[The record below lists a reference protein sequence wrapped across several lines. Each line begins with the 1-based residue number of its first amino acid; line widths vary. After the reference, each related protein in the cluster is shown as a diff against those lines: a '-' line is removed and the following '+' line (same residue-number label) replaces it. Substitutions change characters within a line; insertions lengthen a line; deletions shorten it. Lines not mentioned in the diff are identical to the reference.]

1 MTSMWGA
8 PLHRRW
14 RGSKLRDPRQAKFLT
29 LASLKWV
36 LANRAYTPWY
46 LVRYWRLLKFKL
58 ANPHIITRGMVFLG
72 KGVEIHATPELAQL
86 EIGRWVHIGDKNT
99 IRAHEGSLRFG
110 DKVVLGRD
118 NVINTYLDVEFGDSV
133 LMADWC
139 YVCDFD
145 HRMDDITLPIK
156 DQGIVKSPVRIGPDT
171 WIGDEGDGAAW
182 HAQSG
187 GAACWDRTR
196 WSAATY
202 RTTRSRSAHR
212 PRWSRTVS
220 WPGRLRRPSAP
231 NWPPLWPTSN
241 AKRPPT
247 DAFSDELGSGAA
259 PRPLGAVIDDRRR
272 ILRRPLALEQCT
284 SSDVGEL
291 RYPAA
296 DVIAGR
302 IELLALRRRV
312 EHPEVRAPRRCRN
325 PRTTASRAGCWP
337 CRRQPAVPKTSRRP
351 TATADAGL

>member
-14 RGSKLRDPRQAKFLT
+14 RGSNLRDPRQAKFLT

-36 LANRAYTPWY
+36 LRNRAYTPWY

-58 ANPHIITRGMVFLG
+58 ANPHIITRGMVFIG
-72 KGVEIHATPELAQL
+72 KGVEIHCTPELAQL

-118 NVINTYLDVEFGDSV
+118 NVINCYLDIELGDSV

-171 WIGDEGDGAAW
+171 WVGVKVTVLRGTTIGRGCVLGSHAVVRGVVPDYLDRGRRAGQGGQEPAAVLGDLGRAAR
-182 HAQSG
+182 
-187 GAACWDRTR
+187 RTGR
-196 WSAATY
+196 RAGRH
-202 RTTRSRSAHR
+202 RTQE
-212 PRWSRTVS
+212 
-220 WPGRLRRPSAP
+220 
-231 NWPPLWPTSN
+231 
-241 AKRPPT
+241 RPPA
-247 DAFSDELGSGAA
+247 DRAVSSCSGSGAA
-259 PRPLGAVIDDRRR
+259 
-272 ILRRPLALEQCT
+272 LRC
-284 SSDVGEL
+284 V
-291 RYPAA
+291 
-296 DVIAGR
+296 
-302 IELLALRRRV
+302 
-312 EHPEVRAPRRCRN
+312 PRR
-325 PRTTASRAGCWP
+325 G
-337 CRRQPAVPKTSRRP
+337 RRSVRDIRPADRP
-351 TATADAGL
+351 WSE

>member
-14 RGSKLRDPRQAKFLT
+14 RGSTLRDPRQAKFLT

-36 LANRAYTPWY
+36 LRNRAYTPWY

-118 NVINTYLDVEFGDSV
+118 NVINCYLDIELGDSA

-145 HRMDDITLPIK
+145 HRMDDINVPIK
-156 DQGIVKSPVRIGPDT
+156 DQGIIKSPVRIGPDT
-171 WIGDEGDGAAW
+171 WVGDEGDGAAR
-182 HAQSG
+182 HDHRTGLRAGVARG
-187 GAACWDRTR
+187 GPRRHPGLLDRGRCTGQGGQEPAAVLGD
-196 WSAATY
+196 A
-202 RTTRSRSAHR
+202 R
-212 PRWSRTVS
+212 PR
-220 WPGRLRRPSAP
+220 SAP
-231 NWPPLWPTSN
+231 NWPRPWPTSN
-241 AKRPPT
+241 A
-247 DAFSDELGSGAA
+247 
-259 PRPLGAVIDDRRR
+259 RRR
-272 ILRRPLALEQCT
+272 PITAKQ
-284 SSDVGEL
+284 
-291 RYPAA
+291 AA
-296 DVIAGR
+296 G
-302 IELLALRRRV
+302 
-312 EHPEVRAPRRCRN
+312 
-325 PRTTASRAGCWP
+325 SRAG
-337 CRRQPAVPKTSRRP
+337 
-351 TATADAGL
+351 